1 MAEPKKT
8 GELLIE
14 SGIITPQQLTE
25 ALDEQKRTGNK
36 LGQIC
41 VERGFVA
48 PAVLGKVLQDQLDI
62 PYVHVDE
69 SCIDPAALSMLS
81 EEFIK
86 VNHVLPYGLDGERLS
101 VLVIPPL
108 NPRALEEASLR
119 SGKRLAVA
127 ITTELEF
134 LQLLNGLFG
143 LKQRSKQ
150 MEQQSAA
157 AIATRRNQTVPVIPL
172 VPGAEAPAI
181 QFANSIISDAI
192 NVSASDVH
200 IDPQPGFYRVRYRI
214 DGILH
219 DITTMVQ
226 EQADGVISRI
236 KVTAGMDIAER
247 RRPQD
252 GHFSVRYQELVFD
265 FRIASVGS
273 TFGEKLTIRI
283 LDKKNV
289 SYALD
294 RLGMLAAQDGTY
306 RRIIA
311 KPYGIILVSGPTGS
325 GKTTTLYA
333 TLNQLSRRESSIV
346 TIEDPVE
353 YDLEGAVQIQV
364 NPQAGLTFE
373 SGLKSIL
380 RLDPNII
387 MVGEIRDLPTARI
400 AVEAALTGHLVLAS
414 IHTNEAASVPIRLM
428 ELGVEPYLVASSL
441 AGIVAQ
447 RLVRIICA
455 GCKTT
460 YAPTDVHRALFVDAG
475 LPDPGA
481 HLYRGTGC
489 ASCGD
494 SGYMGR
500 SGIFEVLD
508 VTRSLR
514 QLIEQRPSAE
524 RIRDEALKAGMMDLK
539 TAGLIRAAEGVTT
552 LEEVRRLVPAEN

>member
-14 SGIITPQQLTE
+14 SGIITKAQLDD
-25 ALDEQKRTGNK
+25 ALEEQKRTGNK
-36 LGQIC
+36 LGQIL
-41 VERGFVA
+41 VERGFVS

-69 SCIDPAALSMLS
+69 RDVDPAALHLLS

-86 VNHVLPYGLDGERLS
+86 VNHVLPYKLDGERLS
-101 VLVIPPL
+101 VLTIAPL
-108 NPRALEEASLR
+108 NPQALEDASLR
-119 SGKRLAVA
+119 SGKRISVA
-127 ITTELEF
+127 ITTELEL

-157 AIATRRNQTVPVIPL
+157 AIATRRNQSVPIIPV

-181 QFANSIISDAI
+181 EFANSIISDAI
-192 NVSASDVH
+192 NASASDIH

-219 DITTMVQ
+219 DITTMIQ
-226 EQADGVISRI
+226 EQADSVVSRI

-252 GHFSVRYQELVFD
+252 GHFSVRYQALVFD

-289 SYALD
+289 NYTLD
-294 RLGMLAAQDGTY
+294 RLGMLTAQDATY

-333 TLNQLSRRESSIV
+333 TLNQLSSREHSIV

-414 IHTNEAASVPIRLM
+414 IHANEAASVPIRLM
-428 ELGVEPYLVASSL
+428 ELGIEPYLVASSL
-441 AGIVAQ
+441 AGVVAQ
-447 RLVRIICA
+447 RLVRMICA
-455 GCKTT
+455 GCKTP
-460 YAPTDVHRALFVDAG
+460 YAPTDIERALFVDAG
-475 LPDPGA
+475 LPDPGNQ
-481 HLYRGTGC
+481 LYRGTGC

-514 QLIEQRPSAE
+514 ELIEQRPSAE
-524 RIRDEALKAGMMDLK
+524 RIRDQARQEGMMDMK

-552 LEEVRRLVPAEN
+552 LDEVRRLVPAGD

>member
-41 VERGFVA
+41 VERGFVS

-69 SCIDPAALSMLS
+69 SSIDPAALSMLS

-101 VLVIPPL
+101 VLAIPPL

-157 AIATRRNQTVPVIPL
+157 AIATRRNQTIPVIPV

-192 NVSASDVH
+192 NASASDVH

-226 EQADGVISRI
+226 EQADSVISRI

-252 GHFSVRYQELVFD
+252 GHFSVRYQDLVFD

-283 LDKKNV
+283 LDKKNL

-306 RRIIA
+306 RRTIA

-333 TLNQLSRRESSIV
+333 TLNQLSNREHSIV

-373 SGLKSIL
+373 SGLRSIL

-441 AGIVAQ
+441 SGIVAQ

-455 GCKTT
+455 GCKTA
-460 YAPTDVHRALFVDAG
+460 YEPTEVDRALFVDAG

-524 RIRDEALKAGMMDLK
+524 RIRDEALEAGMIDMK

-552 LEEVRRLVPAEN
+552 LEEVRRLVPAGD

>member
-1 MAEPKKT
+1 MAEIKKT
-8 GELLIE
+8 GQLLIE
-14 SGIITPQQLTE
+14 SGIITQQQLVD

-36 LGQIC
+36 LGQIL
-41 VERGFVA
+41 VERGFVSA
-48 PAVLGKVLQDQLDI
+48 AVLGKVLQDQLDI

-69 SCIDPAALSMLS
+69 GSIDPVALSMLS

-86 VNHVLPYGLDGERLS
+86 VNRVLPYGLDGERLT
-101 VLVIPPL
+101 VLTIAPL
-108 NPRALEEASLR
+108 NPQALEEASLR
-119 SGKRLAVA
+119 SGKRLSVA

-134 LQLLNGLFG
+134 LQLLNGQFG

-157 AIATRRNQTVPVIPL
+157 AIAKRRNRVISVIPL

-181 QFANSIISDAI
+181 QFANSVISDAI
-192 NVSASDVH
+192 NASASDIH
-200 IDPQPGFYRVRYRI
+200 IDPQPGCYRVRYRI

-219 DITTMVQ
+219 DITTIVQ
-226 EQADGVISRI
+226 ELADGVISRI

-252 GHFSVRYQELVFD
+252 GHFSVRYQDLVFD

-289 SYALD
+289 TYTLD
-294 RLGMLAAQDGTY
+294 RLGMLAAQDSTY

-333 TLNQLSRRESSIV
+333 TLNQLSNREYSIV

-364 NPQAGLTFE
+364 NAQAGLTFE

-414 IHTNEAASVPIRLM
+414 IHTNEASSVPIRLM
-428 ELGVEPYLVASSL
+428 ELGIEPYLVASSL
-441 AGIVAQ
+441 AGVVAQ

-455 GCKTT
+455 GCKTP
-460 YAPTDVHRALFVDAG
+460 YAPVDADRKLFADAG
-475 LPDPGA
+475 LPDHDA
-481 HLYRGTGC
+481 RLYRGTGC
-489 ASCGD
+489 TSCGE

-514 QLIEQRPSAE
+514 ELIEQRPSTE
-524 RIRDEALKAGMMDLK
+524 RIRDDAQRAGMMDMK

-552 LEEVRRLVPAEN
+552 LEEVRRLVPAGD

>member
-1 MAEPKKT
+1 MANAKRT

-14 SGIITPQQLTE
+14 SGIITKAQLDD
-25 ALDEQKRTGNK
+25 ALEEQKKTGNK
-36 LGQIC
+36 LGQIL
-41 VERGFVA
+41 VERGFISS
-48 PAVLGKVLQDQLDI
+48 AVLGRVLQDQLDV
-62 PYVHVDE
+62 PYVHIDERDVD
-69 SCIDPAALSMLS
+69 PTALVLLT

-86 VNHVLPYGLDGERLS
+86 VNHILPYKLDGERLS
-101 VLVIPPL
+101 VLTVPPL
-108 NPRALEEASLR
+108 NPQTLEEASLH
-119 SGKRLAVA
+119 SGKRLSIS
-127 ITTELEF
+127 ITTELE
-134 LQLLNGLFG
+134 LLKLLNGLFG

-150 MEQQSAA
+150 KEQQSAA
-157 AIATRRNQTVPVIPL
+157 AIATRRNQTIPVIPL
-172 VPGAEAPAI
+172 VSGAEAPAVE
-181 QFANSIISDAI
+181 FANNIISDAI
-192 NVSASDVH
+192 NVSASDIH
-200 IDPQPGFYRVRYRI
+200 IDPQPGFYRIRYRI

-226 EQADGVISRI
+226 EQADSVVSRI

-252 GHFSVRYQELVFD
+252 GHFSVRYQAMVFD

-283 LDKKNV
+283 LNKKNV
-289 SYALD
+289 NYTLD
-294 RLGMLAAQDGTY
+294 RLGMLPIQETAY

-333 TLNQLSRRESSIV
+333 TLNQLSSRDHSIV

-400 AVEAALTGHLVLAS
+400 AIEAALTGHLVLAS
-414 IHTNEAASVPIRLM
+414 IHTNEASSVPIRLM

-447 RLVRIICA
+447 RLVRMICA
-455 GCKTT
+455 ECKTA
-460 YAPTDVHRALFVDAG
+460 YAPSDADRSLYENAG
-475 LPDPGA
+475 LLDPVRQ
-481 HLYRGTGC
+481 LYRGDGC
-489 ASCGD
+489 ASCSG
-494 SGYMGR
+494 SGYIGR

-508 VTRSLR
+508 VTRPIR

-524 RIRDEALKAGMMDLK
+524 RIRDQARQEGMMDMK
-539 TAGLIRAAEGVTT
+539 TAGLICASEGMTT
-552 LEEVRRLVPAEN
+552 LDEVRRLVPAGD

>member
-14 SGIITPQQLTE
+14 SGIITRQQLE
-25 ALDEQKRTGNK
+25 DALEEQKRTGNK
-36 LGQIC
+36 LGQVL
-41 VERGFVA
+41 VERGFVS
-48 PAVLGKVLQDQLDI
+48 PVVLGKILQDQLDI
-62 PYVHVDE
+62 PYVHISEGDV
-69 SCIDPAALSMLS
+69 DPAALSLLG

-86 VNHVLPYGLDGERLS
+86 VNHVLPYKLDGERLS
-101 VLVIPPL
+101 VLTIPPL
-108 NPRALEEASLR
+108 NPQTLEEASLH
-119 SGKRLAVA
+119 SGKRLSVA
-127 ITTELEF
+127 ITTELEL
-134 LQLLNGLFG
+134 LQLLNALFG

-157 AIATRRNQTVPVIPL
+157 AMATRRNQTVPVIPL

-181 QFANSIISDAI
+181 EFANSIISDAI
-192 NVSASDVH
+192 NASASDIH

-219 DITTMVQ
+219 DITTMMQ

-252 GHFSVRYQELVFD
+252 GHFAVRYQNLVFD
-265 FRIASVGS
+265 FRIASVVS

-289 SYALD
+289 NYTLD
-294 RLGMLAAQDGTY
+294 RLGMLPAQDTCY
-306 RRIIA
+306 RHIIA

-333 TLNQLSRRESSIV
+333 TLNQLNSREHSIV

-373 SGLKSIL
+373 AGLKSIL

-447 RLVRIICA
+447 RLVRVICA
-455 GCKTT
+455 GCKTA
-460 YAPTDVHRALFVDAG
+460 YAPTDTDRILFGDAG

-481 HLYRGTGC
+481 YLYRGAGC

-514 QLIEQRPSAE
+514 QLIEQQPSAE
-524 RIRDEALKAGMMDLK
+524 RIREQARQAGMMDMK
-539 TAGLIRAAEGVTT
+539 TAGLIRAAEGMTT
-552 LEEVRRLVPAEN
+552 LDEVRRLVPAGD

>member
-1 MAEPKKT
+1 MAAPKKT

-14 SGIITPQQLTE
+14 SGIITRAQLDD
-25 ALDEQKRTGNK
+25 ALEEQKRTGNK
-36 LGQIC
+36 LGQIL
-41 VERGFVA
+41 VERGLVS
-48 PAVLGKVLQDQLDI
+48 PSVLGRVLEDQLDI

-69 SCIDPAALSMLS
+69 RDVDPAALNLLP

-86 VNHVLPYGLDGERLS
+86 VNHILPYKLDGERLS
-101 VLVIPPL
+101 ILTIAPL
-108 NPRALEEASLR
+108 NPQALEDASLR
-119 SGKRLAVA
+119 SGKRISIA
-127 ITTELEF
+127 ITTELEL
-134 LQLLNGLFG
+134 LQLLNSLFG
-143 LKQRSKQ
+143 LKQRSKKT
-150 MEQQSAA
+150 EQQSAA
-157 AIATRRNQTVPVIPL
+157 AIATRRNQTVPIIPV

-181 QFANSIISDAI
+181 EFANSIISDAI
-192 NVSASDVH
+192 NASASDIH

-219 DITTMVQ
+219 DITTMLQ
-226 EQADGVISRI
+226 EQADSVVSRI

-252 GHFSVRYQELVFD
+252 GHFSVRYQQLVFD

-289 SYALD
+289 NYTLD
-294 RLGMLAAQDGTY
+294 RLGMLPAQDSTY

-333 TLNQLSRRESSIV
+333 TLNQLSNREHSIV

-428 ELGVEPYLVASSL
+428 ELGIEPYLVASSL
-441 AGIVAQ
+441 AGVLAQ
-447 RLVRIICA
+447 RLVRMICP
-455 GCKTT
+455 GCKT
-460 YAPTDVHRALFVDAG
+460 A
-475 LPDPGA
+475 
-481 HLYRGTGC
+481 
-489 ASCGD
+489 
-494 SGYMGR
+494 
-500 SGIFEVLD
+500 
-508 VTRSLR
+508 
-514 QLIEQRPSAE
+514 
-524 RIRDEALKAGMMDLK
+524 
-539 TAGLIRAAEGVTT
+539 
-552 LEEVRRLVPAEN
+552 